1 MDRRNTRGPLAGRGS
16 FYLRFGRK
24 CIQYLIVILLALTIN
39 FALPR
44 LAPGDPLAYVIG
56 QELYEEMTPAE
67 RDAVRQE
74 LDLDGS
80 VLEQYSKF
88 MMSIVTLD
96 MGLSTKYGKP
106 VSDVLRERMPWTLLV
121 VIPPLILTPLI
132 GITLGVYAAWNRGK
146 KRDAA
151 LLAGVLAIESMPG
164 FWFGMVLIAVFAVQ
178 LGWFPTYGAAP
189 MIRTGN
195 WEYYTSVAKHLVLP
209 VTTITIASIGTYF
222 LLMRST
228 MLDALGQDYMML
240 AEAKG
245 TGRRA
250 MMFRHAMRNALLPVY
265 THVTMSLSLL
275 FSGAVIVETVFSY
288 PGIGSLLYESVMARD
303 FALMQGVFLM
313 STVSVILANMLADL
327 TYPLVDPRARI
338 RRPRE
343 GTA

>member
-1 MDRRNTRGPLAGRGS
+1 MARGRSRGPLAGRGP

-24 CIQYLIVILLALTIN
+24 CIQYLFVILLALTIN

-56 QELYEEMTPAE
+56 QELYEEMTPEE
-67 RDAVRQE
+67 RDVVRKE

-80 VLEQYSKF
+80 VLQQYGKF

-121 VIPPLILTPLI
+121 VIPPLVLTPLI
-132 GITLGVYAAWNRGK
+132 GVTLGVYAAWNRGR
-146 KRDAA
+146 KRDAT
-151 LLAGVLAIESMPG
+151 LLTAILTIESMPG
-164 FWFGMVLIAVFAVQ
+164 FWFGMVLIAVFGVQ

-189 MIRTGN
+189 MIRVSD
-195 WEYYTSVAKHLVLP
+195 WEYYLSVAEHLVMP
-209 VTTITIASIGTYF
+209 VATITIASIGTYF

-245 TGRRA
+245 VGKRG
-250 MMFRHAMRNALLPVY
+250 MMFKHAMRNAMLPVY

-303 FALMQGVFLM
+303 FSLMQGVFLM
-313 STVSVILANMLADL
+313 STVSVIFANMLADL

-338 RRPRE
+338 RRPTE

>member
-1 MDRRNTRGPLAGRGS
+1 MSSRTSARTAGRGP
-16 FYLRFGRK
+16 FFLRFGRK
-24 CIQYLIVILLALTIN
+24 CIQYLAVIALALTIN

-44 LAPGDPLAYVIG
+44 LAPGDPLAFVIG
-56 QELYEEMTPAE
+56 QELYEEMTPEE
-67 RDAVRQE
+67 RQAVRAE

-80 VLEQYSKF
+80 VLEQYGKF
-88 MMSIVTLD
+88 IASAVTLD
-96 MGLSTKYGKP
+96 LGLSTKYGKP
-106 VSDVLRERMPWTLLV
+106 VTEVLAERMPWTFLV
-121 VIPPLILTPLI
+121 VIPPLVLTPLI
-132 GITLGVYAAWNRGK
+132 GVALGVYAAWNRGK
-146 KRDAA
+146 KRDAT
-151 LLAGVLAIESMPG
+151 LLTAVLAIESMPG
-164 FWFGMVLIAVFAVQ
+164 FWFGMVLIAVFGVQ

-189 MIRTGN
+189 MIRTDN
-195 WEYYTSVAKHLVLP
+195 WSYSVSVAEHLVMP
-209 VTTITIASIGTYF
+209 VATITIASIGTYF

-245 TGRRA
+245 VGKRGL
-250 MMFRHAMRNALLPVY
+250 MFKHAMRNAMLPVY

-338 RRPRE
+338 HRRTE
-343 GTA
+343 EAA